1 MTVTQVARSID
12 SLRNECDQRHK
23 HARKCQ
29 KHPDECRQCVENI
42 KWFGELP
49 AATLSK
55 LLED

>member
-1 MTVTQVARSID
+1 VTQVARSID